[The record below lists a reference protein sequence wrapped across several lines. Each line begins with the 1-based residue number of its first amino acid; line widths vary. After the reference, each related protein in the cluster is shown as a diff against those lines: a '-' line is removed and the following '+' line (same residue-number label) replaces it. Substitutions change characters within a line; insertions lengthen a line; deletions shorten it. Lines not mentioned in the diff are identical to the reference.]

1 MGQMKEESRCVAMV
15 AWCSPARKTA
25 DDWISGFKGEH
36 MEILVFRG
44 GAGGG
49 GNLRK
54 GSETLRGS
62 CLSLHLSFPIYD
74 IGSFDL

>member
-1 MGQMKEESRCVAMV
+1 MV

-49 GNLRK
+49 RE
-54 GSETLRGS
+54 SEEGIRNPERLVPLPTPQFP
-62 CLSLHLSFPIYD
+62 HL
-74 IGSFDL
+74 